1 MDKKAYAVID
11 ADAVRA
17 DFMPSLF
24 SLNAAILLISVTI
37 AGNQST
43 PYTYAGMG
51 LSLQRYVLIITPP
64 T

>member
-11 ADAVRA
+11 ALPIGA

>member
-11 ADAVRA
+11 ALPIRA